1 MSLIN
6 VPIIINSLRNDRLT
20 CLDKLRENDV
30 HDSFSLLQELQLHSH
45 DQYVN
50 NLCVYGDPAYPLRQL
65 QVQFHG
71 AVLIKQE
78 EA

>member
-1 MSLIN
+1 MIGSL
-6 VPIIINSLRNDRLT
+6 VWTSWGKMT
-20 CLDKLRENDV
+20 W

-50 NLCVYGDPAYPLRQL
+50 NLFVYGDPAYPLRQL